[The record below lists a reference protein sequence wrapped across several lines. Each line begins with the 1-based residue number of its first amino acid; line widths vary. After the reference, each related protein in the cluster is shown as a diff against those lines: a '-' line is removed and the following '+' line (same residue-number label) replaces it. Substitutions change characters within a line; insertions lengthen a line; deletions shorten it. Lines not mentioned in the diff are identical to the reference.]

1 MRPKVLAKSSNY
13 KTQNLIISKIKDLII
28 YKNLEPGDKLPSER
42 VLAEKFGVSR
52 RNLKQ
57 AIAKLEFYELVKS
70 IPQSGTILANIGQIA
85 LIGILENILELK
97 EDDFESLVE
106 TRIWLELKT
115 AELAAERRTKK
126 DLKHIEKNL
135 ISIEKKL

>member
-70 IPQSGTILANIGQIA
+70 MPQSGTILADIGQIA

-135 ISIEKKL
+135 MSIEKKL